1 MVPGAGQPERQPEAL
16 RPGPAD
22 DRDVHGV
29 EGYRV
34 ASSAVAGTV
43 NHVLELLVGLAC
55 IGLAVPAWQRGG
67 ALRVVAAVFALGG
80 LAAVVHAA
88 IAFVQ

>member
-1 MVPGAGQPERQPEAL
+1 M
-16 RPGPAD
+16 
-22 DRDVHGV
+22 
-29 EGYRV
+29 
-34 ASSAVAGTV
+34 AGTV
-43 NHVLELLVGLAC
+43 NHLLELLVGLAC

-80 LAAVVHAA
+80 LAAVAHAA